1 MAYGM
6 CELDG
11 LEYAYNPVEN
21 QNPRVKAVVETDTLS
36 GRYFTDWGMQA
47 SRRDIQQKWP
57 VMDAGFFDAL
67 NAKASLAG
75 TLAYIE
81 DDGTHYTVLVHP
93 PTYDRKTPGGEAY
106 MGVTLKMNVVSS
118 P

>member
-1 MAYGM
+1 M
-6 CELDG
+6 
-11 LEYAYNPVEN
+11 EYAYNPPEN
-21 QNPRVKAVVETDTLS
+21 QNPAIKAVVETDTLS
-36 GRYFTDWGMQA
+36 GRYFTDWGTQA
-47 SRRDIQQKWP
+47 SRRDITQKWP
-57 VMDAGFFDAL
+57 VMDAAFFEAL
-67 NAKASLAG
+67 LAKSLLPG

-81 DDGTHYTVLVHP
+81 DDGTLYTVIVYP